1 MTFSMK
7 KVVFKQLQFFVFISL
22 LLATVNVEFVK
33 ADESTLYI
41 RADGSIEGTDS
52 IQRVGN
58 VYAFVANIEGL
69 IVVEKDDIV
78 IDGAGFTLQGSGYS
92 EEKGIYLAFR
102 NNVTVCN
109 VEVTGYRE
117 CILLENTTNSKI
129 IQNKL
134 STYVWEDG
142 IRLDNSSNNLISNNN
157 ITSYAELPNSQPIGV
172 YLQQSPKNTISSNNI
187 TGAFISLCIG
197 SSNHNIVTRN
207 NITLGLTSILLSGDS
222 NQIFENNIFG
232 TVEAIASGVTANYGV
247 GILISATVSPDY
259 NKIYRNNLFDNRIA
273 VQIKTASHNVFYQN
287 NFFDNEIQ
295 VNIREEF
302 VNTNNTWNYN
312 NKGNYWD
319 DYTGTDANGDGIG
332 DTPYIIN
339 LDNQDNYPLM
349 EPVIIPEVPSWL
361 IVPMFLIASLIVA
374 AFKKRVSHSLSA
386 T

>member
-1 MTFSMK
+1 MK
-7 KVVFKQLQFFVFISL
+7 KGVCKKLQFFVFISF
-22 LLATVNVEFVK
+22 LLAAVNVEFVK
-33 ADESTLYI
+33 ADEITIYI

-58 VYAFVANIEGL
+58 VYMFVENIEGL

-78 IDGAGFTLQGSGYS
+78 IDGSGFTLQGSGYS
-92 EEKGIYLAFR
+92 EEKGIYLVFR

-134 STYVWEDG
+134 STYIWEDG

-157 ITSYAELPNSQPIGV
+157 ITSYAELPNSQPIGM
-172 YLQQSPKNTISSNNI
+172 YLHQSPKNTIYSNNI
-187 TGAFISLCIG
+187 TGAWISLLVGNG
-197 SSNHNIVTRN
+197 SNDNLVYGN
-207 NITLGLTSILLSGDS
+207 NITLGQTAIDLVGES

-232 TVEAIASGVTANYGV
+232 TVEAISSRVTANYGV
-247 GILISATVSPDY
+247 GILLSGAVSPDY
-259 NKIYRNNLFDNRIA
+259 NKIYRNNLFDNKIA

-295 VNIREEF
+295 VNIQEEF

-312 NKGNYWD
+312 NRGNYWD

-349 EPVIIPEVPSWL
+349 EPVIIPEFPSWL
-361 IVPMFLIASLIVA
+361 IVPMFLIATLVVA
-374 AFKKRVSHSLSA
+374 AFKKRNHFLSA